1 MKIFLPLFFEIYL
14 LPIFLNFRGTR
25 SQKHRMKKISRL
37 LTYLADYK
45 GKIALYFGANLLSIL
60 FGLLSFNM
68 LIPVIQ
74 LLFGDASIN
83 ATPAKAPGI
92 APKGLIEPAIAYF
105 KNLIASQDKLTA
117 LAYVCVIV
125 VVFTILKNL
134 FLYIGLYILNPL
146 RNAVLRRLR
155 NDLFAKTLSL
165 PIGFFTEERKGDLIS
180 KMTNDINEV
189 ELSVM
194 SVLEVFIREPLTI
207 IAYLG
212 TMIYI
217 NYQLTLILLLF
228 LPVAGLIIGRISKSL
243 RKSSNLAQEQLGS
256 MLGVI
261 DETLV
266 GMRVLKAFNAEK
278 HQHLKFMKLNN
289 TLFHTRNKIAA
300 RRELASPMSET
311 MGIIVVCMILWFG
324 GRMVFSGTGFNGAT
338 FIGYIVLFT
347 QIINPFKNL
356 SSAFTNVQKGTSA
369 LDRIE
374 GLLMAENAI
383 TELPN
388 ATPVHDFSDCI
399 EFRNVSFAYGD
410 KQILR
415 NLSMTIP
422 KGKVV
427 ALVGASGAGKS
438 TLVDLVPRFHD
449 VTGGEILID
458 GVNIKNYKIDDL
470 RRLMGV
476 VSQDPILFNDTIYNN
491 ITLGTGGATLERAE
505 EAARVANAH
514 TFILNKPEGY
524 ETMAGDRGVRLS
536 GGERQRV
543 TIARA
548 VLKNP
553 PIMILDEA
561 TSSLDTE
568 SERIVQEAINTL
580 MKNRTCIVIA
590 HRLST
595 VQHAD
600 EIIVMDKGS
609 IAERGTHK
617 DLLAKDGIYRKL
629 VEMQQV
635 R

>member
-1 MKIFLPLFFEIYL
+1 
-14 LPIFLNFRGTR
+14 
-25 SQKHRMKKISRL
+25 MKKISRL
-37 LTYLADYK
+37 LKYLVDYK
-45 GKIALYFGANLLSIL
+45 GKIALYFGANLLGIT
-60 FGLLSFNM
+60 FGVLSFSM
-68 LIPVIQ
+68 L
-74 LLFGDASIN
+74 
-83 ATPAKAPGI
+83 TPA
-92 APKGLIEPAIAYF
+92 LSVLF
-105 KNLIASQDKLTA
+105 KLTKDNIKADGMLGKVSTYISEVVKQQGELQA
-117 LAYVCVIV
+117 LGYICIIV
-125 VVFTILKNL
+125 VSFTVLKNI
-134 FLYIGLYILNPL
+134 FLYLSLYILNPI
-146 RNAVLRRLR
+146 RNAILRRLR
-155 NDLFAKTLSL
+155 DDIFTKTLSL

-180 KMTNDINEV
+180 RMTNDINEV
-189 ELSVM
+189 ELSIM
-194 SVLEVFIREPLTI
+194 GVLEVFIREPLTI
-207 IAYLG
+207 IFYLIS
-212 TMIYI
+212 MIYI
-217 NYQLTLILLLF
+217 SPQLTMFLLIL

-243 RKSSNLAQEQLGS
+243 RKSSNIAQEQLGS

-261 DETLV
+261 DESLV

-300 RRELASPMSET
+300 RREMASPLSET
-311 MGIIVVCMILWFG
+311 MGVIVVSIILFYG
-324 GRMVFSGTGFNGAT
+324 GRLIINGNSTLSGAT
-338 FIGYIVLFT
+338 FVTYIAFFT
-347 QIINPFKNL
+347 QIISPFKNL
-356 SSAFTNVQKGTSA
+356 SSAFYNVQKGSSA

-374 GLLMAENAI
+374 ELLTAENTI
-383 TELPN
+383 TEAPDAKEITSFN
-388 ATPVHDFSDCI
+388 DNI

-410 KQILR
+410 KKII
-415 NLSMTIP
+415 NNVNFTIG
-422 KGKVV
+422 KGKVI

-449 VTGGEILID
+449 VTSGEILID
-458 GVNIKNYKIDDL
+458 GTNIKQLKIDDL

-476 VSQDPILFNDTIYNN
+476 VGQDPILFNDSIYNN
-491 ITLGTGGATLERAE
+491 ITLGTGGATKERVE
-505 EAARVANAH
+505 EAARIAH
-514 TFILNKPEGY
+514 ADKFIVQKSEGY
-524 ETMAGDRGVRLS
+524 ETSVGDRGVRLS

-600 EIIVMDKGS
+600 EIIVLDKGS
-609 IAERGTHK
+609 IAERGTHQG
-617 DLLAKDGIYRKL
+617 LLAKDGIYRKL

-635 R
+635 K

>member
-1 MKIFLPLFFEIYL
+1 VLFGVTNS
-14 LPIFLNFRGTR
+14 PNKARAG
-25 SQKHRMKKISRL
+25 SS
-37 LTYLADYK
+37 
-45 GKIALYFGANLLSIL
+45 SIL
-60 FGLLSFNM
+60 GSFDPSMLLR
-68 LIPVIQ
+68 Q
-74 LLFGDASIN
+74 
-83 ATPAKAPGI
+83 
-92 APKGLIEPAIAYF
+92 LIER
-105 KNLIASQDKLTA
+105 QDKLTA
-117 LAYVCVIV
+117 LAYVCLILVI
-125 VVFTILKNL
+125 FTILKNL
-134 FLYIGLYILNPL
+134 FLYLALYILNPI

-180 KMTNDINEV
+180 RMTNDINEV
-189 ELSVM
+189 ELSIM

-207 IAYLG
+207 I
-212 TMIYI
+212 IYI
-217 NYQLTLILLLF
+217 VAMVVFNAQLTLVLLIV
-228 LPVAGLIIGRISKSL
+228 LPLAGLIIGRISKSL
-243 RKSSNLAQEQLGS
+243 RKSSNLAQEKLGS

-300 RRELASPMSET
+300 KRELASPMSET
-311 MGIIVVCMILWFG
+311 MGIIVVSIILWIG
-324 GRMVFSGTGFNGAT
+324 GK
-338 FIGYIVLFT
+338 IVLSGNGFDGAAFIAYIGLFAL
-347 QIINPFKNL
+347 IISPFKNL
-356 SSAFTNVQKGTSA
+356 SAAFYNVQKGTSA

-374 GLLMAENAI
+374 HLLRVENTIVDAPDAVDI
-383 TELPN
+383 NSFERT
-388 ATPVHDFSDCI
+388 I
-399 EFRNVSFAYGD
+399 EFRNVHFAYGD
-410 KQILR
+410 KKII
-415 NLSMTIP
+415 NGINFTVE
-422 KGKVV
+422 KGKVI
-427 ALVGASGAGKS
+427 ALVGASGVGKS
-438 TLVDLVPRFHD
+438 TVVDLIPRFHD
-449 VTGGEILID
+449 VTAGEILID
-458 GVNIKNYKIDDL
+458 GVNIKSCKIDSL

-491 ITLGTGGATLERAE
+491 ISLGTGGATKENVE
-505 EAARVANAH
+505 EAARIAH
-514 TFILNKPEGY
+514 ADKFINQKPEGY
-524 ETMAGDRGVRLS
+524 ETIAGDRGVRLS

-600 EIIVMDKGS
+600 EIIVLDKGT
-609 IAERGTHK
+609 IAERGTHAG
-617 DLLAKDGIYRKL
+617 LLAKDGMYKRL

-635 R
+635 K

>member
-1 MKIFLPLFFEIYL
+1 MK
-14 LPIFLNFRGTR
+14 R
-25 SQKHRMKKISRL
+25 ISRL
-37 LTYLADYK
+37 LQYLKDYK
-45 GKIALYFGANLLSIL
+45 GKIGLYFLTNLL
-60 FGLLSFNM
+60 
-68 LIPVIQ
+68 
-74 LLFGDASIN
+74 
-83 ATPAKAPGI
+83 GI
-92 APKGLIEPAIAYF
+92 AFGVMSLTMLTPVLGVLFKVTSGKMTSSGLVGKFTAVINNVVTEKGE
-105 KNLIASQDKLTA
+105 LTA
-117 LAYVCVIV
+117 LAYICVIV
-125 VVFTILKNL
+125 VIFTLLKNF
-134 FLYIGLYILNPL
+134 FLYLSLYILNPL
-146 RNAVLRRLR
+146 RNAILRRLR
-155 NDLFAKTLSL
+155 DDIFSKTLSL

-180 KMTNDINEV
+180 RMTNDINEV
-189 ELSVM
+189 ELSIM
-194 SVLEVFIREPLTI
+194 GVLEVFIREPLTI
-207 IAYLG
+207 IFYL
-212 TMIYI
+212 TSMVII
-217 NYQLTLILLLF
+217 SPQLTLFLILF
-228 LPVAGLIIGRISKSL
+228 LPVAGIIIGRISKSL

-261 DETLV
+261 DESLV

-289 TLFHTRNKIAA
+289 VLFHTRNKIAA

-311 MGIIVVCMILWFG
+311 MGVMVVSVILWYG
-324 GRMVFSGTGFNGAT
+324 GRLIITDTSSLSGAT
-338 FIGYIVLFT
+338 FVTYIAFFT

-356 SSAFTNVQKGTSA
+356 SSAFYNVQKGSSA
-369 LDRIE
+369 LDRISE
-374 GLLMAENAI
+374 LLNVENAI
-383 TELPN
+383 SEKPDALPIRTFENNIEL
-388 ATPVHDFSDCI
+388 
-399 EFRNVSFAYGD
+399 RNVSFAYGE
-410 KQILR
+410 KRILD
-415 NLSMTIP
+415 NLNLIIP
-422 KGKVV
+422 KGKVI

-449 VTGGEILID
+449 VTEGAILID
-458 GVNIKNYKIDDL
+458 GVNIKDYKIDDL

-476 VSQDPILFNDTIYNN
+476 VSQDPILFNDSIYNN
-491 ITLGTGGATLERAE
+491 ITLGTGGANRERVE
-505 EAARVANAH
+505 EAARIAH
-514 TFILNKPEGY
+514 ADNFIRNKSDGY
-524 ETMAGDRGVRLS
+524 DTMAGDRGVRLS

-600 EIIVMDKGS
+600 EIIVLDKGR
-609 IAERGTHK
+609 IAERGNHQ
-617 DLLAKDGIYRKL
+617 DLIARDGIYRRL